1 MMPPT
6 MRKTQLTG
14 WLRKAPIRDRLQE
27 VERLVSTSIIRSG
40 VDTKLLCR

>member
-14 WLRKAPIRDRLQE
+14 WLRKAPMRDRLQE
-27 VERLVSTSIIRSG
+27 VERRGSTAA
-40 VDTKLLCR
+40 LFQE